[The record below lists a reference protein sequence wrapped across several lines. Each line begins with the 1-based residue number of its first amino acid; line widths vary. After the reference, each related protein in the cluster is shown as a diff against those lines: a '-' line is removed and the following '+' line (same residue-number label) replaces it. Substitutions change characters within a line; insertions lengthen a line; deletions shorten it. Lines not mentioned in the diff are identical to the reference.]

1 MSAFAHVRLIHLGL
15 VLIAA
20 AILVLLAFA
29 PASMAAGNP
38 SGSGQPNVSCGPPG
52 PLTTAPA
59 GFGTSGFTHAAL
71 VYAGSGKS
79 VDNAN
84 SANAVSQYDVAC
96 YQLSTP

>member
-1 MSAFAHVRLIHLGL
+1 MSAFAHVRPMHLGL
-15 VLIAA
+15 VFIAA

-29 PASMAAGNP
+29 PVSMAAGNP
-38 SGSGQPNVSCGPPG
+38 SGTGQPGASCQSQ
-52 PLTTAPA
+52 TTAPA

-79 VDNAN
+79 VDHAN

-96 YQLSTP
+96 YQLSNHP

>member
-1 MSAFAHVRLIHLGL
+1 MHLGL
-15 VLIAA
+15 VLLAA

-38 SGSGQPNVSCGPPG
+38 SGTGQPKASCGSPNA
-52 PLTTAPA
+52 LTSPA

-71 VYAGSGKS
+71 VYAGAGKS
-79 VDNAN
+79 VDHAN

-96 YQLSTP
+96 YQLSNR